1 MIVLKK
7 IPGLK
12 VSTFEDSYCCGAGAQ
27 NLVHN
32 NKNAIDII
40 NPKIEFIKSNNIDLV
55 LTYNVGCS
63 LNFINSI
70 NLENIK
76 KVQVMHPITF
86 LNSNLV

>member
-1 MIVLKK
+1 MLNICLRYLSYH
-7 IPGLK
+7 IPNFNMEN
-12 VSTFEDSYCCGAGAQ
+12 S
-27 NLVHN
+27 
-32 NKNAIDII
+32 IDII
-40 NPKIEFIKSNNIDLV
+40 KPKIEFIKSNNIDLV

-70 NLENIK
+70 NLKNIN

>member
-1 MIVLKK
+1 MTILNK

-12 VSTFEDSYCCGAGAQ
+12 IFTFEDNYCCGAGAQ

-32 NKNAIDII
+32 KKNSADII
-40 NPKIEFIKSNNIDLV
+40 KPKIEFIKSKKIEFV

-70 NLENIK
+70 NLDNIN
-76 KVQVMHPITF
+76 KVEVMHPITF
-86 LNSNLV
+86 LNENLV

>member
-1 MIVLKK
+1 M
-7 IPGLK
+7 
-12 VSTFEDSYCCGAGAQ
+12 SYEKHGRGFIAQ

-32 NKNAIDII
+32 NKNSMDII
-40 NPKIEFIKSNNIDLV
+40 NPKIEFIKSNNIDLL

>member
-1 MIVLKK
+1 MAVLNN
-7 IPGLK
+7 IPSLK
-12 VSTFEDSYCCGAGAQ
+12 VFTFEDNYCWGAGAQ
-27 NLVHN
+27 NLLHN
-32 NKNAIDII
+32 NENSIDII
-40 NPKIEFIKSNNIDLV
+40 KPKIEFIKSNNIDLV

-70 NLENIK
+70 NLKNIN